1 MVDLEEVLKNIDVF
15 CKVLVDKMLEKENDV
30 KDGVAVEPME
40 NLLRRKHIVEESLKS
55 NPMAKCMISLPQFEE
70 PLIDVFEDDNYVK
83 ILVQCHC
90 QEQKISFHMD
100 VDGVEICRK
109 ECYNDADGEVCV
121 DKCQKLN
128 LPVKHLQIENI
139 TAKCN
144 KNEVLE
150 VNIPKQ
156 KAN

>member
-1 MVDLEEVLKNIDVF
+1 
-15 CKVLVDKMLEKENDV
+15 
-30 KDGVAVEPME
+30 
-40 NLLRRKHIVEESLKS
+40 
-55 NPMAKCMISLPQFEE
+55 MAKYMISLPQLEE
-70 PLIDVFEDDNYVK
+70 PLIDVFEDDNYIK

-90 QEQKISFHMD
+90 QEQKVSFHMD

-109 ECYNDADGEVCV
+109 ECHDNADSEVCV

-128 LPVKHLQIENI
+128 LPVKHLQIENM

-150 VNIPKQ
+150 VSIPKQ
-156 KAN
+156 KVN